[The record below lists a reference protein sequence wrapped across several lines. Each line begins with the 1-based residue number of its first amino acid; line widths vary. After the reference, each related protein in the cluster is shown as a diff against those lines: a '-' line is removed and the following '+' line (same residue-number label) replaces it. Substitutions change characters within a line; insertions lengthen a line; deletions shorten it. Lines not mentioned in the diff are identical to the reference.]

1 MAQSRDSDANKE
13 TTMTFSTDPA
23 GPGCI
28 AVLDCDLARPSPV
41 DASRF
46 AGRANVAAR
55 ATRRMRM
62 VFAAAGVFGALAMG
76 AGGASAADNTVGAN
90 LPLLTSPFWQAYNN
104 YLPKYA
110 KELGLNLLSPVNSNG
125 DPAQQITDINNLLNQ
140 GVKGVV
146 TGPLDSA
153 AISRALS
160 AAATK
165 NVPVVAVDVAPTQ
178 GKVAMVV
185 RADNHAYG
193 EKACTYIGDH
203 VKAGKVVQIMGDLA
217 SVNGRDRS
225 EAFRSC
231 IKAKYPNLQVLEIPA
246 SWKGDVAASALD
258 SLLTANPDVKGIYMQ
273 AGGVYLSPTLQTLR
287 RKQMLFPT
295 GDAKHIVIVSNDG
308 IAQEFDAIRK
318 GEIDATVSQPAD
330 SYAKYGLWYMKETLA
345 GKTFKPGPTDHDST
359 IIQLSPGVL
368 EDQLPAP
375 LVTKANVDDKSLWG
389 NTLK

>member
-1 MAQSRDSDANKE
+1 MRRGGSASPAKGRARRAASILAVALVAGSATGVANAASDA
-13 TTMTFSTDPA
+13 
-23 GPGCI
+23 I
-28 AVLDCDLARPSPV
+28 
-41 DASRF
+41 
-46 AGRANVAAR
+46 
-55 ATRRMRM
+55 
-62 VFAAAGVFGALAMG
+62 
-76 AGGASAADNTVGAN
+76 GAN

-104 YLPKYA
+104 YLPQYA
-110 KELGLNLLSPVNSNG
+110 KQLGLDMLAPVNSNG

-140 GVKGVV
+140 GVKGIV

-153 AISRALS
+153 AISRAL
-160 AAATK
+160 AAASAK
-165 NVPVVAVDVAPTQ
+165 QVPVVAVDVAPTQ

-185 RADNHAYG
+185 RADNRAYG
-193 EKACTYIGDH
+193 EKACMYIGDH
-203 VKAGKVVQIMGDLA
+203 VSAGKVVQIMGDLA

-231 IKAKYPNLQVLEIPA
+231 IKSHYPKLQVLEIPA
-246 SWKGDVAASALD
+246 AWKGDVAASALD

-287 RKQMLFPT
+287 RKNMLFPV

-308 IAQEFDAIRK
+308 IPQEFDAIRK

-345 GKTFKPGPTDHDST
+345 GKTFKPGPTDHGST
-359 IIQLSPGVL
+359 IVQLAPGIL